1 VDKQMIRDKRCLSFA
16 IFIFS
21 VLLSSWAFA
30 QCDDCDDK
38 NPCTKDLCEAS
49 TCQHIPQNCDNVNSE
64 AGVSLGSG
72 ANSTPTSAEI
82 PVQKPQ
88 VPSASNEAVN
98 IPVSCDDKN
107 PCTTDSYGANS
118 CVHDPVNCDDGSPCT
133 ADSCGANGCVHDS
146 MNCDDGSPC
155 TADSCG
161 ANGCV
166 HDPVNCDDGSPCT
179 TDSCGANGC
188 VHDPVNCDDGSPC
201 TTDSCGANGCVHDP
215 VNCDD
220 GNANTT
226 DQCGSSGCINT
237 PLIGES
243 IKTDLAQSLS
253 TIESEIKNESA
264 EENTTINESQSITEE
279 KLLPICDDGNPCTTD
294 AYDGTNC
301 VYAQLNCD
309 DGNDS
314 TLDSCM
320 DGACINKPL
329 DSVSILSENNSTN
342 LSSSQAPLAVHP
354 PSCDDHDLCTEDTF
368 NGKECEHKPRNCDD
382 GNPNTFDYCFEG
394 VCYNTTTSCDD
405 GNPCTIDSFN
415 GSACV
420 HIPMNCDDHNACT
433 IDTCKDGKCV
443 HTPKNCDDGNPC
455 TSDKCD
461 SKTGRCFSTWKCDDG
476 NPCTVDYCDSVRGC
490 LHSPVVCAPGKT
502 CIDGVCRN
510 LYYPYATPYYPY
522 YQPYIAP
529 AASTTPAAQSYT
541 IPAGTA
547 ITLPWA
553 STVTA
558 LNTLKVENAVA
569 YPGASPLKFMRSLGY
584 EGQAISVYQ
593 TGQSISERSE
603 MIGLSWKDASF
614 TLTLIQP
621 NGSALPVQGDNRNVI
636 HLIGSN
642 YDYYFLRNAAQGNWG
657 IEIRPINPG
666 ANGAGFSLINGLVK
680 GASIIN
686 QP

>member
-1 VDKQMIRDKRCLSFA
+1 MDKQMIRDKRCLSFA

-118 CVHDPVNCDDGSPCT
+118 
-133 ADSCGANGCVHDS
+133 
-146 MNCDDGSPC
+146 
-155 TADSCG
+155 
-161 ANGCV
+161 CV